1 MNLQCPFCN
10 IDKHRVVI
18 ENELAFVIRD
28 SYPVSPGHTLI
39 LPKRHLASL
48 WQTTTEEQLAL
59 WQLLSQA
66 KVQLDEE
73 YQPAG
78 YNIGIND
85 GVQAGQ
91 TILHLHIHLIPRY
104 QGDCQDP
111 RGGVRWILP
120 EKAVYWGE

>member
-10 IDKHRVVI
+10 IDRHRVVL
-18 ENELAFVIRD
+18 ENDLALVIRD
-28 SYPVSPGHTLI
+28 SYPVSPGHTLT

-48 WQTTTEEQLAL
+48 WQTTAEEQLAL
-59 WQLLSQA
+59 WQLLPQA

-111 RGGVRWILP
+111 RGGLRWILP
-120 EKAVYWGE
+120 EKAVYWG